1 MKLSN
6 SRLIETAA
14 TIFRKDFLVNVR
26 NPAAFITMLMFAL
39 TSTAVLSLSLGL
51 ADFDEKLLSALL
63 WIILFFAAS
72 SGISGTFDTESI
84 SGTLPTL
91 KLYAPPQAIL
101 FGKIFFV
108 IASLI
113 LLAIFIVP
121 IFFILFDCTP
131 EKIGLFAATILL
143 GIIGLSTA
151 GTLISAL
158 TVSASIK
165 GGLFSVLLFPII
177 LPVFFPAI
185 KLTEIALTTSEI
197 NFEFLIVM
205 IFYDAVLLL
214 VSSIL
219 YDYLD

>member
-14 TIFRKDFLVNVR
+14 AIFRKDFLVNVR
-26 NPAAFITMLMFAL
+26 NPAAFIAMLMFAL
-39 TSTAVLSLSLGL
+39 TSTAILSLSLGL

-91 KLYAPPQAIL
+91 KLYAPPQSIL

-108 IASLI
+108 IASLM

-131 EKIGLFAATILL
+131 EKIGLFVATVLL
-143 GIIGLSTA
+143 VVIGLSTA

-177 LPVFFPAI
+177 LPIFFPAI

>member
-6 SRLIETAA
+6 SRLIETAWA
-14 TIFRKDFLVNVR
+14 IFRKDFLVNIR

-39 TSTAVLSLSLGL
+39 TSTAILSLSLGL

-121 IFFILFDCTP
+121 IFFILFDCAVK
-131 EKIGLFAATILL
+131 KIFLFALTVLL
-143 GIIGLSTA
+143 GIIGTATA

-177 LPVFFPAI
+177 LPIFFPAI
-185 KLTEIALTTSEI
+185 KLTEIALTTSET
-197 NFEFLIVM
+197 NFEFLIVI
-205 IFYDAVLLL
+205 IFYDAILLT

>member
-6 SRLIETAA
+6 SRLIETAL
-14 TIFRKDFLVNVR
+14 TIFQKDFLISVR

-39 TSTAVLSLSLGL
+39 TSTAILSLSLGL

-121 IFFILFDCTP
+121 IFFILFDCAVK
-131 EKIGLFAATILL
+131 KIFLFTLTILL
-143 GIIGLSTA
+143 GIIGMATA

-177 LPVFFPAI
+177 LPIFFPAI
-185 KLTEIALTTSEI
+185 KLTELALQTSEI
-197 NFEFLIVM
+197 NFEFLIVI

-219 YDYLD
+219 YDYID

>member
-6 SRLIETAA
+6 SRLIETAT

-39 TSTAVLSLSLGL
+39 TSTAILSLAIGI

-113 LLAIFIVP
+113 ILAIFIVP

-131 EKIGLFAATILL
+131 ERIGLFAATVLL

-158 TVSASIK
+158 TVSASIR

-177 LPVFFPAI
+177 LPIFFPAI

>member
-1 MKLSN
+1 MKLSH
-6 SRLIETAA
+6 SRLIETIF
-14 TIFRKDFLVNVR
+14 TIFRKDFLVNLR
-26 NPAAFITMLMFAL
+26 NPAAFVTMLMFAL
-39 TSTAVLSLSLGL
+39 TSTAILSLAIGL
-51 ADFDEKLLSALL
+51 ADFDEKILSALL

-72 SGISGTFDTESI
+72 SGISGTFDRES
-84 SGTLPTL
+84 SAGTLPTL

-108 IASLI
+108 MMSLI
-113 LLAIFIVP
+113 LLAIFIFP
-121 IFFILFDCTP
+121 IFFILFDCVVK
-131 EKIGLFAATILL
+131 EIFLFVMTVLL

-158 TVSASIK
+158 TVSASVK
-165 GGLFSVLLFPII
+165 GGLFSVLLFPVA
-177 LPVFFPAI
+177 LPIFFPAI
-185 KLTEIALTTSEI
+185 KLTELTLTTSEI

-205 IFYDAVLLL
+205 FFYDAILLL